1 MERCNNGWTTK
12 ADGRAARTE
21 RVPGQ
26 AKMDEKVERD
36 DENARGLGTKRD
48 GEKITRSRHTEEKG
62 RKKRDTLRER
72 KRESVCAKSTLL
84 SLGVSFSSL
93 RSVVVLFLSLSLSL
107 SFYLF
112 PSLSLLFSLS
122 LSTTCLPFSPVRAGE
137 KRLPILRQG
146 QDRDFN
152 QLARFLGPGK

>member
-36 DENARGLGTKRD
+36 DENARGVGTKRD

-107 SFYLF
+107 SLF
-112 PSLSLLFSLS
+112 LSIPISLATFLPVPIHD
-122 LSTTCLPFSPVRAGE
+122 LSTFLPSARRGEEIADITAGS
-137 KRLPILRQG
+137 G
-146 QDRDFN
+146 S
-152 QLARFLGPGK
+152 